1 VPPDDRCRDY
11 GVAPGLRRRLA
22 ERGEEDFDPVAGKIT
37 GFDWNL
43 WVAFAMDREEFVA
56 TVRHSLDL
64 RLRGNRC
71 PLVFGLHSDIYSTG
85 YGRLGRSEVRD
96 RQSALAETV
105 DYALGQASVRVVAA
119 RDLVSWLENPRPLG

>member
-1 VPPDDRCRDY
+1 VPPEDRCGDY
-11 GVAPGLRRRLA
+11 GVAPGLRQRLA

-43 WVAFAMDREEFVA
+43 WVAFAMDRAEFVA
-56 TVRHSLDL
+56 TVKHTLDL

-85 YGRLGRSEVRD
+85 YGRLGRSDVCD
-96 RQSALAETV
+96 RQSALAECV
-105 DYALGQASVRVVAA
+105 EYALGQASVRMVAA
-119 RDLVSWLENPRPLG
+119 RDLVSWLESPRPLG